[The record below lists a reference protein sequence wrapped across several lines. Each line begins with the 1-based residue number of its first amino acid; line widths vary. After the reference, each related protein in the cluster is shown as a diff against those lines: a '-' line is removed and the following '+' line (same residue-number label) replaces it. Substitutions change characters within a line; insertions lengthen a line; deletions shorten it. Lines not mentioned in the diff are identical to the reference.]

1 MTRLQNLDAQDLEFQ
16 NLAYEA
22 LKMMM
27 QDAPPKLQNL
37 SETQGTNIK
46 EFEAK
51 AGSETMFDYNN
62 GDPLANTDITDM
74 HMQKGAAIDF
84 SGASGKQEVAVLDT
98 FQKGSASRAKDAIAS
113 GNMDASGTALDD
125 QWATFDRRAEA
136 QDHAMADAGFKVLL
150 LI

>member
-1 MTRLQNLDAQDLEFQ
+1 MTR
-16 NLAYEA
+16 
-22 LKMMM
+22 
-27 QDAPPKLQNL
+27 LQNL

-74 HMQKGAAIDF
+74 HMKKGAAIDF
-84 SGASGKQEVAVLDT
+84 SGATGKKEVAVLDT
-98 FQKGSASRAKDAIAS
+98 FQKGSSSRAKDAIAS

-136 QDHAMADAGFKVLL
+136 QDHAMADAGFKVML